1 MSDGSIRELARRI
14 GVSDVAINKARANG
28 RIPASLFS
36 VRPSGRPYV
45 IDLEAAERAV
55 RAVLSP
61 AASPGQ
67 PRADKARAAAAAK
80 RPAAAPPPDEEPE
93 RAPVP
98 PPAAV
103 FDDQPIPMQAGAY
116 QKARAMREAYAAKL
130 AQLDYQ
136 QKMGQLVSKDDMKS
150 SLFSAGRQLR
160 DSLTQLP
167 SRLAPQLASE
177 TDQHVISMMLAT
189 EINAALKELAHAF
202 QRATGDH

>member
-45 IDLEAAERAV
+45 IDLDAAEQVV
-55 RAVLSP
+55 RSVLSP
-61 AASPGQ
+61 AASPGK
-67 PRADKARAAAAAK
+67 PRADKVRERQAAA
-80 RPAAAPPPDEEPE
+80 PAPAVADEPLPATRAAPPP
-93 RAPVP
+93 
-98 PPAAV
+98 PPA
-103 FDDQPIPMQAGAY
+103 DDPVPMQAGGY

-136 QKMGQLVSKDDMKS
+136 QKVGQVVSKDEMKAA
-150 SLFSAGRQLR
+150 LFSAGRQLR
-160 DSLTQLP
+160 DTLTQLP
-167 SRLAPQLASE
+167 TRLAPQLASE
-177 TDQHVISMMLAT
+177 QDQHVISMMLAQ
-189 EINAALKELAHAF
+189 EINDALKELAHAF

>member
-45 IDLEAAERAV
+45 IDLEAAERVV
-55 RAVLSP
+55 RSVLSP
-61 AASPGQ
+61 AAAPGQ
-67 PRADKARAAAAAK
+67 PRADKVRERQAK
-80 RPAAAPPPDEEPE
+80 AAAP
-93 RAPVP
+93 APVP
-98 PPAAV
+98 EAAPAPASQPQASIA
-103 FDDQPIPMQAGAY
+103 DDPVPMQAGGY

-136 QKMGQLVSKDDMKS
+136 QKVGQLVSKDDMKAA
-150 SLFSAGRQLR
+150 LFSAGRQLR
-160 DSLTQLP
+160 DTLTQLP
-167 SRLAPQLASE
+167 TRLAPQLASE
-177 TDQHVISMMLAT
+177 QDQHVISMMLAQ
-189 EINAALKELAHAF
+189 EINDALKELAHAF